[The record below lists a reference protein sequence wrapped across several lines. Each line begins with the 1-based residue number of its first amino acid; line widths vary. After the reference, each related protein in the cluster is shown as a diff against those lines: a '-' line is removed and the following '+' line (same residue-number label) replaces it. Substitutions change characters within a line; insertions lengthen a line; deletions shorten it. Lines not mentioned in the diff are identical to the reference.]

1 MFDGISHA
9 RSLELNAWYRSLHAA
24 SRYNRRM
31 PAGTRNAA
39 NRNDGQGF
47 AEALIAWQRR
57 HGRHDLPWQ
66 ATRDPY
72 RIWVSEIMLQQTQVA
87 SVIPYYARFLER
99 FPDVRRLAAARE
111 DSVLRLW
118 AGLGYYARARNLH
131 AAARAVAARPGARF
145 PRTAR
150 GLSELPGIGRSTAAA
165 IAVFAHGERA
175 AILDGNVKR
184 VFARRFGIDG
194 FPGEHAVE
202 ARLWSLAEEL
212 LPRRGVRT
220 YTQAL
225 MDLGATVCARAKPRC
240 DSCPVARQCVALRM
254 ARIDELPAPR
264 PRKAQ
269 PLRHATWL
277 VLREDE
283 RVLLEQRPSQGLW
296 GGLWT
301 FPEIDA
307 RELRAH
313 CRADFGCELASAR
326 RLAPIEHGFTH
337 FRLRATPLV
346 CTVRSSEPR
355 VQSPGRRWVA
365 LGRAAGLAT
374 PTPVRRLLIE
384 LAKS

>member
-1 MFDGISHA
+1 MVPQPDRGEPLQST
-9 RSLELNAWYRSLHAA
+9 

-31 PAGTRNAA
+31 PAGK
-39 NRNDGQGF
+39 RNDRQHF
-47 AEALIAWQRR
+47 AEALIAWQPR

-87 SVIPYYARFLER
+87 SVIPYYARFLQR

-111 DSVLRLW
+111 QSVLALW

-131 AAARAVAARPGARF
+131 AAARALAACPGARF
-145 PRTAR
+145 PRNAR
-150 GLSELPGIGRSTAAA
+150 ELSELPGIGRSTAAA
-165 IAVFAHGERA
+165 IAAFAYGERA

-184 VFARRFGIDG
+184 VFARRFGIEG
-194 FPGEHAVE
+194 FPGERAVE

-225 MDLGATVCARAKPRC
+225 MDLGATVCTRAKPRC
-240 DSCPVARQCVALRM
+240 ESCPVARQCVALRT
-254 ARIDELPAPR
+254 ARIDQLPTPR
-264 PRKAQ
+264 PRKTQ
-269 PLRHATWL
+269 PLRRATWL

-283 RVLLEQRPSQGLW
+283 RVLLERRPPQGLW
-296 GGLWT
+296 GGLWA
-301 FPEIDA
+301 FPELDVRA
-307 RELRAH
+307 LREH
-313 CRADFGCELASAR
+313 CRADFGCELASTR

-346 CTVRSSEPR
+346 CSVRAGEPR
-355 VQSPGRRWVA
+355 AQSPGRRWVE
-365 LGRAAGLAT
+365 LGRAAALAT

>member
-1 MFDGISHA
+1 MPG
-9 RSLELNAWYRSLHAA
+9 SLELNAWYRSPHAA

-39 NRNDGQGF
+39 NRNDGRGF

-131 AAARAVAARPGARF
+131 AAARAVAARPAARF
-145 PRTAR
+145 PRTAQ
-150 GLSELPGIGRSTAAA
+150 GLGELPGIGRSTAAA

-184 VFARRFGIDG
+184 VFARSFGIDG
-194 FPGEHAVE
+194 FPGERAVE
-202 ARLWSLAEEL
+202 ARLWSLAEQL

-225 MDLGATVCARAKPRC
+225 MDLGATVCTRARPRC
-240 DSCPVARQCVALRM
+240 ESCPVARQCVALRT

-269 PLRHATWL
+269 PLRRATWL
-277 VLREDE
+277 VLREDG
-283 RVLLEQRPSQGLW
+283 RVLLEQRPPQGLW

-301 FPEIDA
+301 FPELDG
-307 RELRAH
+307 RGLHEH
-313 CRADFGCELASAR
+313 CRTRLGCDLASAR

-355 VQSPGRRWVA
+355 AQSPGRRWVT

-374 PTPVRRLLIE
+374 PTPVRRLLSE